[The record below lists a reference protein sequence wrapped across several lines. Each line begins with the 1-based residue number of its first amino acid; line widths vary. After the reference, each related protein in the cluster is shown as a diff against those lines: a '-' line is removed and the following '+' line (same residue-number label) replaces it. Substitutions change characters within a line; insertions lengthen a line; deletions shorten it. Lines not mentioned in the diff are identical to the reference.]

1 MSAVSRG
8 LPGGRGSLRLRLLA
22 GTLVWVLLTVLVAGW
37 ALGRMFT
44 EHVERQFQAELATH
58 LNQLAANLAIDAGGQ
73 PALRAVLSDPRFA
86 RPYSGLYW
94 QIDVLG
100 FDQQFLSVLTL
111 ITSLLALAGMLMLR
125 RFMARTPMCTLELLR
140 LPNPP
145 CTCPATATVLSAIHR
160 LRCLRRW

>member
-1 MSAVSRG
+1 MSRG

-100 FDQQFLSVLTL
+100 ASGDAMFERGADHAVVLGA
-111 ITSLLALAGMLMLR
+111 IWLAR
-125 RFMARTPMCTLELLR
+125 P
-140 LPNPP
+140 
-145 CTCPATATVLSAIHR
+145 TAAM
-160 LRCLRRW
+160 

>member
-1 MSAVSRG
+1 MSAVNPAVLRG
-8 LPGGRGSLRLRLLA
+8 QGSLRLRLLA

-44 EHVERQFQAELATH
+44 EHVERQFQAELGTH

-94 QIDVLG
+94 QIDVLA
-100 FDQQFLSVLTL
+100 D
-111 ITSLLALAGMLMLR
+111 AG
-125 RFMARTPMCTLELLR
+125 
-140 LPNPP
+140 
-145 CTCPATATVLSAIHR
+145 ATAPRTVRDVSSKRPGETSSCVSNVTVTGPTNA
-160 LRCLRRW
+160 

>member
-1 MSAVSRG
+1 MTPG
-8 LPGGRGSLRLRLLA
+8 LPGGQGSLRLRLLA

-44 EHVERQFQAELATH
+44 EHVERQFQAELGTH
-58 LNQLAANLAIDAGGQ
+58 LNQLAANLAIGADGK

-100 FDQQFLSVLTL
+100 ERAGDGSPDGSRQGALRSRSLWDVVLAVPGDLPADGEVHAHATKGR
-111 ITSLLALAGMLMLR
+111 TAR
-125 RFMARTPMCTLELLR
+125 RCA
-140 LPNPP
+140 
-145 CTCPATATVLSAIHR
+145 
-160 LRCLRRW
+160 